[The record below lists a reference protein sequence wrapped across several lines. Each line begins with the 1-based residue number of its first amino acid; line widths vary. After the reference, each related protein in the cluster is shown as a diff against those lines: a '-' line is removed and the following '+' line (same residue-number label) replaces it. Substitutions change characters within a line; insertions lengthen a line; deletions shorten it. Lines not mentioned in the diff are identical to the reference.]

1 MSPSPHCLNSTKNWH
16 YNLSNHLRKVILIEL
31 TCLCEEN
38 SESWHGTKINKYLA
52 LKTIIECKGWCMEL
66 FVVEVGA
73 RGYYSKSFLCCLK
86 KLGFSNKLIR
96 NTIKNLSKSCME
108 FSFSIW
114 LARNNKEITPS
125 AAKCNLN
132 DSS

>member
-1 MSPSPHCLNSTKNWH
+1 
-16 YNLSNHLRKVILIEL
+16 
-31 TCLCEEN
+31 
-38 SESWHGTKINKYLA
+38 
-52 LKTIIECKGWCMEL
+52 MEL

-108 FSFSIW
+108 FSFSI
-114 LARNNKEITPS
+114 
-125 AAKCNLN
+125 
-132 DSS
+132 